1 MPEQWVKIIRTCWFV
16 LSIYNIK
23 SVTNVACQVLL
34 LRLRQAA
41 CHPHLIMDFDE
52 VEADASPED
61 MIEMAKQLTPDV
73 VKRIME
79 AAGVFECPVCNH
91 RILVTQC

>member
-1 MPEQWVKIIRTCWFV
+1 
-16 LSIYNIK
+16 
-23 SVTNVACQVLL
+23 
-34 LRLRQAA
+34 
-41 CHPHLIMDFDE
+41 MDFDE
-52 VEADASPED
+52 VESDASPED

-91 RILVTQC
+91 HIPVTQC